1 MCVRLPQ
8 LRPVRARKSRV
19 VAPLPARLAR
29 NQLWPVAVIS
39 RSGFPGSGSMK
50 LRTILLAGSMLAIVA
65 PAVPAV
71 AGDNLLIL
79 AQQQPP
85 PPEGT
90 EKPAAKPQPKQP
102 GAKEVPPAR
111 GQPPAGQP
119 HGGQPPGQPGQRTQ
133 TPPAQAPGQRP
144 AQMQQPPAA
153 PPPAA
158 QGQQAP
164 AGQ

>member
-19 VAPLPARLAR
+19 VAPLPASLAQ
-29 NQLWPVAVIS
+29 NQLLPVAVIS

-111 GQPPAGQP
+111 GQPPAGT
-119 HGGQPPGQPGQRTQ
+119 PPGAQPGQRTQ
-133 TPPAQAPGQRP
+133 TPPAQAPGHRP

-164 AGQ
+164 AGQP